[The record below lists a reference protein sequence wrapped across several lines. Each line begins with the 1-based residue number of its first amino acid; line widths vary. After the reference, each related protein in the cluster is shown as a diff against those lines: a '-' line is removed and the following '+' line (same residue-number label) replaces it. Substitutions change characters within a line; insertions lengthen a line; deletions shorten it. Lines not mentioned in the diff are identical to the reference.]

1 MARVQPGERSSA
13 SLTANEQGE
22 SGLRVAK
29 RGSARAYACVCVR
42 VSMTCPF
49 NRWGSRELAVGEP
62 GVPGEQGLGKSRS
75 HFHQT
80 TWRLHGS
87 WQQPVHTL
95 PIILLVYMQRD
106 CKKKQHP
113 ECVMK
118 GWHEKKILILK
129 ESHKFHSKTND
140 NDCFSLIYII

>member
-1 MARVQPGERSSA
+1 M
-13 SLTANEQGE
+13 
-22 SGLRVAK
+22 
-29 RGSARAYACVCVR
+29 RACACVC

-49 NRWGSRELAVGEP
+49 NRRGSRELAVGEP

-95 PIILLVYMQRD
+95 PVSWFICKETATKKEKNKNKSINTLISDIIHKSHNGKKSCICSEAFMLLDD
-106 CKKKQHP
+106 C
-113 ECVMK
+113 
-118 GWHEKKILILK
+118 
-129 ESHKFHSKTND
+129 
-140 NDCFSLIYII
+140 CFSKIDISEVIVCISRGNAITLY